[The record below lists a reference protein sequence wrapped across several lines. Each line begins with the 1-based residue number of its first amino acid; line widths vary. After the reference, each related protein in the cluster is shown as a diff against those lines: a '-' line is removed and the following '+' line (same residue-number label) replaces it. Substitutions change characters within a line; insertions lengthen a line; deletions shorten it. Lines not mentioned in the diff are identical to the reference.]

1 MRISRSAAPFV
12 LLIAIASMNA
22 CFAQSGRDADIRQ
35 LENLE
40 QVWNHAHETGNADAL
55 DQLWADD
62 LEVDVPRMAVMT
74 KAEALGFARSGRMKF
89 LRYTTT
95 DIRVRL
101 YGDTAVVS
109 GRMERTRAM
118 NGNEVSDNWRFTKVY
133 VKQAQQWRVVSFHA
147 SEAPQ

>member
-1 MRISRSAAPFV
+1 MRISRSATPFV
-12 LLIAIASMNA
+12 LFIAIASANA
-22 CFAQSGRDADIRQ
+22 CFAQPGRDADIRQ

-55 DQLWADD
+55 DRLWADD

-89 LRYTTT
+89 LSYTTT
-95 DIRVRL
+95 DIRIRL

-109 GRMERTRAM
+109 GRMKRTRTM
-118 NGNEVSDNWRFTKVY
+118 NGNNVSDNWRFTKVY
-133 VKQAQQWRVVSFHA
+133 VKQEQQWRVVSFHA